1 MKKKENFLYNLE
13 TVEVLGAT
21 KNSLLW
27 LLKYW
32 NLQKDFKVLIEIKET
47 KKKLIINLRDLNL
60 KVL

>member
-32 NLQKDFKVLIEIKET
+32 NLQKDFNVLIEIKET
-47 KKKLIINLRDLNL
+47 KKKLIINLRNLNFQDL
-60 KVL
+60 